1 LLTDLVPWVSL
12 DLREL
17 ELCVIGIH
25 AFNFF
30 SGRCAQDLIYDHQ
43 MGENTSETDQTYGE
57 VIKKRGLEDKIAHLN
72 NFHQLINTTF
82 PGKKWLQNATVN
94 KHQKSSSI
102 H

>member
-1 LLTDLVPWVSL
+1 VKYLEFENQYVNHRYKTQLHKENILLIKLLTDLVPWVSL

-43 MGENTSETDQTYGE
+43 MGENTSEY
-57 VIKKRGLEDKIAHLN
+57 IWRSNKKKRARR
-72 NFHQLINTTF
+72 
-82 PGKKWLQNATVN
+82 
-94 KHQKSSSI
+94 
-102 H
+102 